1 MSWTRQPRI
10 RSNSLRAQPPN
21 SAGRSR
27 TLSIFPGK
35 GHDRRIEAAA
45 ADAGQ
50 GGHNYLASVSD
61 LVSAFIFVFIIMLA
75 VFAYQLANVTRKQE
89 ERVEDLEAEEKT
101 RTRMLRDIKRRL
113 EKAGMRVEVLADQ
126 GVLRLSDNAIN
137 FPSGSE
143 IPVPEHHANVGR
155 LAQAIAEVVPCYV
168 SPGRAASARTGGN
181 EAFTSNGKTPS
192 YCQPPA
198 DPDTYPCRK
207 QEYPWLLETLLIE
220 GHTDDVPVAPGNRF
234 QDNLELSSMR
244 AATVHRMIVVCEPGV
259 ERLFSTDDYPIL
271 STSGYGYTRP
281 ATRDSV
287 RTAENRRIDLRFL
300 LEPPEG
306 VLRTAEP
313 EVQIDVRERYGEG
326 TP

>member
-1 MSWTRQPRI
+1 MISES
-10 RSNSLRAQPPN
+10 RSSPA
-21 SAGRSR
+21 
-27 TLSIFPGK
+27 
-35 GHDRRIEAAA
+35 E
-45 ADAGQ
+45 GQ

-61 LVSAFIFVFIIMLA
+61 LVSALIFIFIIMLA

-89 ERVEDLEAEEKT
+89 ERVEDLEAEEET
-101 RTRMLRDIKRRL
+101 RTRMLRDIKSRL

-143 IPVPEHHANVGR
+143 TPVPEHHPNVGR

-168 SPGRAASARTGGN
+168 APRGAVSALRNGG
-181 EAFTSNGKTPS
+181 EAVS
-192 YCQPPA
+192 YCQSPA
-198 DPDTYPCRK
+198 DPSTYGCRK
-207 QEYPWLLETLLIE
+207 QEFPWLLETLLIE

-234 QDNLELSSMR
+234 RDNLELSSMR
-244 AATVHRMIVVCEPGV
+244 AATVHRMIVACEPGV
-259 ERLFSTDDYPIL
+259 ERLLSTDDYPVL

-281 ATRDSV
+281 ATLDSG

-306 VLRTAEP
+306 ALRPAEP
-313 EVQIDVRERYGEG
+313 EVQTDVRERYGEG
-326 TP
+326 PP